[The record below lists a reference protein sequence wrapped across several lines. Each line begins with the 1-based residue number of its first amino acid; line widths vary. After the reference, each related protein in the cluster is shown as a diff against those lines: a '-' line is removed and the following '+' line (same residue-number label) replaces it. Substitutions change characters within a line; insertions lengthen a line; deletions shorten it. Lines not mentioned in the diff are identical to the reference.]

1 MRLPTLYN
9 TLEEL
14 TLDMNILGK
23 ILQVPSQSLDELAET
38 LKEEMKIKNPLPT
51 LEKRR
56 YKISEGVSEDY
67 LITNEEELVLGEN
80 EKCVNITL
88 ENQEVQETEPVID
101 VKPEYKAYFKYEN
114 KATPSMLEE
123 FLNGDLTRF
132 SGNLSQ
138 LGTTQIKK
146 ELELTDTQIDEL
158 STTKDTW
165 GSDGLSIDDTV
176 EEQYSVDEEETE
188 FTLEPEKFG
197 TEDEEIT
204 IQDDAEYEPQYDTED
219 EEEVEFTSSCEEEE
233 EVDSDGIETV
243 NFIENVSLEDLILQ
257 EQQVGGIESDYEIAD
272 FTENRVLTDLDT
284 YFPDSFNKSNEFDT
298 DAVDFIEDYTLD
310 DLDSVLDLEDTSE
323 EYEDNEEDEEEFDDL
338 SDEFDEYDEEESN
351 DLVGGFDETEDVSE
365 SEPELEETISDDEI
379 SDDVFDD
386 DFEDSTEQEIDLG
399 METVET
405 IEEHQGGT
413 TTTEVV
419 DDMDLGFIDK
429 SEPEDL
435 DFGSATLQSSTEE
448 DNYINKILN
457 DSKIPEK
464 YKKDIIR
471 DYLAEKNKDT
481 INVDLGSETVS
492 QDTKT
497 TEKKQ
502 ETEQEVYKDIRH
514 FVREHPRCTVQEI
527 LKHFSKQQLER
538 DIMIGKVIRKGKIL
552 HI

>member
-1 MRLPTLYN
+1 
-9 TLEEL
+9 
-14 TLDMNILGK
+14 MNILGK

-88 ENQEVQETEPVID
+88 ENQEIQETEPVID

-188 FTLEPEKFG
+188 FTLEPENFG

-284 YFPDSFNKSNEFDT
+284 YFPDSFNKSNESDT

-351 DLVGGFDETEDVSE
+351 DLADDFDETEDVSE

-386 DFEDSTEQEIDLG
+386 DFEDSTEQEIDFG

-514 FVREHPRCTVQEI
+514 FVREHPRCTVKEV

>member
-1 MRLPTLYN
+1 
-9 TLEEL
+9 
-14 TLDMNILGK
+14 MNILGK

-88 ENQEVQETEPVID
+88 ENQEIQEIEPVID

-176 EEQYSVDEEETE
+176 EEKYSVDEDEPE
-188 FTLEPEKFG
+188 FTLEPENLSTG
-197 TEDEEIT
+197 VEEVEL
-204 IQDDAEYEPQYDTED
+204 QDDTEYEPTYNTED
-219 EEEVEFTSSCEEEE
+219 EEEVEFASSYEEEE

-243 NFIENVSLEDLILQ
+243 NFIENVPLEDLILQ

-284 YFPDSFNKSNEFDT
+284 YFPDSFNQSNESGT
-298 DAVDFIEDYTLD
+298 NAVNFIEDYTLD
-310 DLDSVLDLEDTSE
+310 DLDSVLDLEDILE
-323 EYEDNEEDEEEFDDL
+323 EYEDVEEFDDL

-351 DLVGGFDETEDVSE
+351 DLEDDFDEIEDVSE
-365 SEPELEETISDDEI
+365 PEPELVEIDSDDEI
-379 SDDVFDD
+379 SDDVFDG
-386 DFEDSTEQEIDLG
+386 DFEDRNEPELETVVSAQEIDLG
-399 METVET
+399 MDTVET
-405 IEEHQGGT
+405 IDEPQGGT

-435 DFGSATLQSSTEE
+435 DFGSATLQNSTEE

-502 ETEQEVYKDIRH
+502 ETEQEVYRDIRH
-514 FVREHPRCTVQEI
+514 FVREHPRCTVQDV

>member
-1 MRLPTLYN
+1 
-9 TLEEL
+9 
-14 TLDMNILGK
+14 MNILGK

-88 ENQEVQETEPVID
+88 ENQEIQETEPVID

-188 FTLEPEKFG
+188 FTLEPENFG

-204 IQDDAEYEPQYDTED
+204 IKDDAEYEPQYDTED

-257 EQQVGGIESDYEIAD
+257 EQQVGCIESDYEIAD

-284 YFPDSFNKSNEFDT
+284 YFPDSFNKSNESDT

-514 FVREHPRCTVQEI
+514 FVREHPRCTVQEV